1 MIDRASDWFGEI
13 TGLYK
18 GGAATNSASK
28 LTLRR
33 RDDTVPLTKAEQ
45 DSMYDES
52 GNFITDPTKWKVI
65 PDTIAGVEIDQ
76 KFQDEIKKQ
85 EEEEKKLVADQE
97 QIRNNNRN
105 TWSEAPGYVRPV
117 SFGWPTTTK
126 GYNQVMQELSDRN
139 DIHVKFLKALAKIE
153 STTKIKNDG
162 TLDVGEYL
170 GDLGMGIAGARGLF
184 HVRKGNPE
192 SPAGVDAYNEK
203 HKNDK
208 GFTPVT
214 WQDISTDTLLAAHI
228 GAEHF
233 AHLYK
238 LFEDPKTVPKGS
250 SREAEA
256 YAAYN
261 AGWGWR
267 TRTKPDGTPR
277 YGTATQARIIARG
290 RKFAG
295 WIAESKNYS
304 NKSAI
309 LEGIALAA

>member
-1 MIDRASDWFGEI
+1 LTDRERRKWWVDFRKEHGIEPQDGIVGKGKWKGTTDLWGLIPKDNLIDRASDWFGEI

-126 GYNQVMQELSDRN
+126 GYNQVMQELSAKN
-139 DIHVKFLKALAKIE
+139 KIPVNLLKALAKIE
-153 STTKIKNDG
+153 S
-162 TLDVGEYL
+162 E
-170 GDLGMGIAGARGLF
+170 
-184 HVRKGNPE
+184 
-192 SPAGVDAYNEK
+192 
-203 HKNDK
+203 
-208 GFTPVT
+208 
-214 WQDISTDTLLAAHI
+214 
-228 GAEHF
+228 
-233 AHLYK
+233 
-238 LFEDPKTVPKGS
+238 
-250 SREAEA
+250 
-256 YAAYN
+256 
-261 AGWGWR
+261 
-267 TRTKPDGTPR
+267 
-277 YGTATQARIIARG
+277 
-290 RKFAG
+290 
-295 WIAESKNYS
+295 
-304 NKSAI
+304 
-309 LEGIALAA
+309 